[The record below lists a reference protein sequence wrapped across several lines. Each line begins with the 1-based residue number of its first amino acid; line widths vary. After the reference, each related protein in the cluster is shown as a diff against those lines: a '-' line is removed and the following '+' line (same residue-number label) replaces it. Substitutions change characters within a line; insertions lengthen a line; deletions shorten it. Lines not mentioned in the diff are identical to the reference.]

1 MKGSKNLGV
10 STIVPISIIASAA
23 LLLGIVV
30 ALYYAGIASH
40 ASRSEQLIIRGY
52 TLDSNG
58 GIYVCLKLS
67 CVGNKPITI
76 TDVLVNGVRLED
88 TNLNAELTWEKE
100 GSNDPQH
107 ELPFTIS
114 PGESGLLKIWS
125 DSWSRDACYEIILH
139 TSSGIDY
146 PYVVKP

>member
-1 MKGSKNLGV
+1 MKFVRNLGV

-30 ALYYAGIASH
+30 ALYYTGIIFQSA
-40 ASRSEQLIIRGY
+40 RSEQLKIKGY
-52 TLDSNG
+52 TIDSNG
-58 GIYVCLKLS
+58 GICVCLKLS
-67 CVGNKPITI
+67 CVGNKPVTI
-76 TDVLVNGVRLED
+76 TDVLINGVSLED

-100 GSNDPQH
+100 GSTDPQH
-107 ELPFTIS
+107 ELPFTIN

-125 DSWSRDACYEIILH
+125 DSWSEEACYEIMLH
-139 TSSGIDY
+139 TSTGIDY